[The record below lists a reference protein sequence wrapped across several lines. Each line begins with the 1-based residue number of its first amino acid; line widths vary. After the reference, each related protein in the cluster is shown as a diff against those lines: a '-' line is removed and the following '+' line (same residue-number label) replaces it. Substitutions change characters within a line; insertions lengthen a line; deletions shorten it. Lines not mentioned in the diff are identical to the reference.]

1 MAETKGVD
9 GVVKVA
15 SNGGT
20 VATMAHV
27 TAFSLEETT
36 ETLDVT
42 SMGDT
47 SREILTTFKA
57 FSGSIDCYWDM
68 TPGVGYSDELAHG
81 ADTDP
86 TIQAGTTIQFELYP
100 AGATGSYYAGSAI
113 VTSISR
119 SASFDGA
126 VEMSIAFEG
135 TGDLTYEHTGDA

>member
-1 MAETKGVD
+1 MSETKGVD

-15 SNGGT
+15 TSGGS
-20 VATMAHV
+20 VAAVAHV
-27 TAFSLEETT
+27 TAFTLEETT

-47 SREILTTFKA
+47 SRQILTTFKA
-57 FSGSIDCYWDM
+57 FSGSIDCFWD
-68 TPGVGYSDELAHG
+68 PAQSDFGHS

-86 TIQAGTTIQFELYP
+86 AIQAGTTIDFELYP
-100 AGATGSYYAGSAI
+100 AGETTAAYYAGSAI

-119 SASFDGA
+119 SSSFDGA

-135 TGDLTYEHTGDA
+135 TGDLTYLHTGDA